1 MNESWKSI
9 TKDPKE
15 LEYLH
20 AVFSNQFFSH
30 AIEEMISRLLSE
42 EERKEASVKQYED
55 PSWAFSQA
63 DRNGYKRAL
72 RKMSSLLSTDKRKS

>member
-1 MNESWKSI
+1 MNESWKAI
-9 TKDPKE
+9 TKDQKE

-20 AVFSNQFFSH
+20 AVFSNQFFSE
-30 AIEEMISRLLSE
+30 AIEKMLQRLLDE
-42 EERKEASVKQYED
+42 EERKEESVKQYQD

-72 RKMSSLLSTDKRKS
+72 RKVSSLLSTK